1 MYEVTVTG
9 SFSSAHRLREYAGNC
24 EKLHGH
30 NWKVEVT
37 LAGRTVDRLGMLV
50 DFRQA
55 RRALRA
61 ILDEL
66 DHRYLNDLAPFAR
79 MNPTTENLARWITG
93 RMTSSFPPAGGVSI
107 ARVTVW
113 ESEGCSAT
121 YAPGAARPG
130 RTRAAAGRP
139 RARQGQKGERK

>member
-9 SFSSAHRLREYAGNC
+9 SFSSAHRLREYEGNC

-30 NWKVEVT
+30 NWRVEVT
-37 LAGRTVDRLGMLV
+37 VAGKTVDRLGMLV

-55 RRALRA
+55 KRALRA

-79 MNPTTENLARWITG
+79 MNPTTENLARWIAG
-93 RMTSSFPPAGGVSI
+93 RMGSSFPPAGGATVS
-107 ARVTVW
+107 RVTVW

-121 YAPGAARPG
+121 YTADEARPARTLAAGGRSRARRTLKGG
-130 RTRAAAGRP
+130 RT
-139 RARQGQKGERK
+139 